1 MSDRTRAWLALRAG
15 AVPPVLEARMESA
28 IDDVFDHDASAD
40 ALADAARSCL
50 RDALAA
56 GDDRAAA
63 LHLLAA
69 DALITYA
76 CEAAADDGPEA
87 LAALAEA
94 WSAERLAYLVEA
106 GKSS

>member
-1 MSDRTRAWLALRAG
+1 MSDRARAWLAMRAG

-28 IDDVFDHDASAD
+28 LDDVLDDDVVAR

-50 RDALAA
+50 RDAMRA
-56 GDDRAAA
+56 GEDRAAA

-76 CEAAADDGPEA
+76 CEAAAVGAAHDLDV
-87 LAALAEA
+87 LADTSGAD
-94 WSAERLAYLVEA
+94 RLSQLLEGCA
-106 GKSS
+106 

>member
-1 MSDRTRAWLALRAG
+1 
-15 AVPPVLEARMESA
+15 MESA
-28 IDDVFDHDASAD
+28 IDDAFDHDTIPA
-40 ALADAARSCL
+40 ALADAARVCL

-76 CEAAADDGPEA
+76 CEAATVEA
-87 LAALAEA
+87 GGLAALADA
-94 WSAERLAYLVEA
+94 TAPDRLARLA
-106 GKSS
+106 GDAA